1 VPNAL
6 EDLARQAIGGDRDAL
21 DRLVR
26 ALQNDVY
33 GLALRMLWNRED
45 AEDATQEILVRAVTR
60 LAQFDF
66 RSKLKTWVYRIAV
79 NYILDVKKSP
89 VEQMNLNFQRF
100 GVGLVDGLSSAG
112 PADSER
118 SVLVEEV
125 KIGCTLGML
134 QCLDRPHRLAYVLGE
149 VLELSGPE
157 SAEALGISPELFRK
171 RLQHARTAIEA
182 FTRSHCGL
190 ASNSAACACHR
201 RVPAAIRLGRV
212 RPDALD
218 FAAQPSSYQE
228 TRELVRRAEEA
239 RWALQVHRTSRPR
252 GATVELARRIA
263 QSFPNASGS
272 AARDDLVEDL

>member
-1 VPNAL
+1 MMPMAL
-6 EDLARQAIGGDRDAL
+6 EDLARDAIGGDRDAL

-26 ALQNDVY
+26 ALQGDVY

-66 RSKLKTWVYRIAV
+66 RSKLKTWAYRIAV

-89 VEQMNLNFQRF
+89 VERMHLNFQQF
-100 GVGLVDGLSSAG
+100 GDDLVEGLSSDG

-118 SVLVEEV
+118 SLLVEEV

-149 VLELSGPE
+149 ILDLSGPE
-157 SAEALGISPELFRK
+157 SAEALVISAELFRK

-182 FTRSHCGL
+182 FTRSYCGL
-190 ASNSAACACHR
+190 ASDSAACACHR
-201 RVPAAIRLGRV
+201 RVPPALRLGRV

-218 FAAQPSSYQE
+218 FAEQPSSYQE
-228 TRELVRRAEEA
+228 TRGLVRQAERA
-239 RWALQVHRTSRPR
+239 RWALQVHRASHPRTS
-252 GATVELARRIA
+252 AVDFARRIA
-263 QSFPNASGS
+263 QSIDS
-272 AARDDLVEDL
+272 RHDQ

>member
-1 VPNAL
+1 MMSIAL
-6 EDLARQAIGGDRDAL
+6 EDLARQAIGGEPDAL
-21 DRLVR
+21 DRLIR
-26 ALQNDVY
+26 ALQGDVY

-100 GVGLVDGLSSAG
+100 GVDLAEGLSSDG
-112 PADSER
+112 PANSER

-134 QCLDRPHRLAYVLGE
+134 QCLDRPHRLAYVIGE
-149 VLELSGPE
+149 ILDLSGPD

-182 FTRSHCGL
+182 FTRAHCGL

-201 RVPAAIRLGRV
+201 RVPAAVRLGRV
-212 RPDALD
+212 RADALD

-252 GATVELARRIA
+252 ASAVEVARRIV
-263 QSFPNASGS
+263 QSFDSQQD
-272 AARDDLVEDL
+272 R

>member
-1 VPNAL
+1 MSIAL
-6 EDLARQAIGGDRDAL
+6 EGLARQAIGGDRDAV

-26 ALQNDVY
+26 ALQGDVY

-60 LAQFDF
+60 LPQFDF

-89 VEQMNLNFQRF
+89 VEQMNLDFQRF
-100 GVGLVDGLSSAG
+100 GVDLLEGLSSNG
-112 PADSER
+112 PANSER

-149 VLELSGPE
+149 ILELPGPE

-171 RLQHARTAIEA
+171 RLQHARMAIEA
-182 FTRSHCGL
+182 FTKAHCGL
-190 ASNSAACACHR
+190 ASDSAACACPR

-218 FAAQPSSYQE
+218 FADQPSSYQE

-239 RWALQVHRTSRPR
+239 RWALQVHRTTHPR
-252 GATVELARRIA
+252 ASAVEVARRIA
-263 QSFPNASGS
+263 QSFASQQD
-272 AARDDLVEDL
+272 R